1 MTSREK
7 VSLIFDRKGT
17 GEGAMWTGHPNDKT
31 IPIYAE
37 AWGIEPIREAIFTY
51 LNDDCRW
58 ILADGGY
65 HHPEGRP
72 AFDPDYGTLECPP
85 SFEGGHFYRNF
96 SGSIS
101 SGSYITRAWFS
112 LIRVWDSSLPVRLS
126 TTSRQTLPQRKTASP
141 SRVKCSS
148 SARTW

>member
-37 AWGIEPIREAIFTY
+37 AWGSEPTREAIFTY

-65 HHPEGRP
+65 HHPEGHP
-72 AFDPDYGTLECPP
+72 AFDPAYGTAGRPTLSAPGCFAETEELSEVEQYPWPDPAYCDFTDIYKQIE
-85 SFEGGHFYRNF
+85 SFPDKMIFTGM
-96 SGSIS
+96 
-101 SGSYITRAWFS
+101 
-112 LIRVWDSSLPVRLS
+112 
-126 TTSRQTLPQRKTASP
+126 
-141 SRVKCSS
+141 
-148 SARTW
+148 